1 MSEEKFEFHFHAP
14 VGQNIA
20 KVENMT
26 VHMDKDGKIQ
36 VMNADNITAPTEQPA
51 PTTEPQQPFAK
62 PEIEL
67 FRFIHYDITDE
78 NERLRVHMAVC
89 NIVKLPKMSMVI
101 EALKDLMDNK
111 RILRTVK
118 QDSMLAELRRL
129 GLPDGTTPGFS
140 DNNFFSAYKNI
151 SGF

>member
-36 VMNADNITAPTEQPA
+36 VMNADNIATPTEQPA
-51 PTTEPQQPFAK
+51 PATEPQQPITK
-62 PEIEL
+62 PDIEL
-67 FRFIHYDITDE
+67 FRFIHYNITDE
-78 NERLRVHMAVC
+78 SERVRVHMAVC
-89 NIVKLPKMSMVI
+89 NIVKLPKMPMVI
-101 EALKDLMDNK
+101 DALKELIDDKKVMK
-111 RILRTVK
+111 SIK

-129 GLPDGTTPGFS
+129 GLPDGSVQGFS